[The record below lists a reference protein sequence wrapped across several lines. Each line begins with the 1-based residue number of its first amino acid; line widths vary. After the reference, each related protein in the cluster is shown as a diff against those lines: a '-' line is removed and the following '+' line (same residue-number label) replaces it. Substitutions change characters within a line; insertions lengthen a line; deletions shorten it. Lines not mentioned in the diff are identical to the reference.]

1 MKNSILSSFLVIKFT
16 IENFIN
22 TSVIFDGILIRSKIT
37 LNASHDI
44 VNVC

>member
-1 MKNSILSSFLVIKFT
+1 MKNSMLSSFLVIKFT

-22 TSVIFDGILIRSKIT
+22 TVIFDGILIRSKIT